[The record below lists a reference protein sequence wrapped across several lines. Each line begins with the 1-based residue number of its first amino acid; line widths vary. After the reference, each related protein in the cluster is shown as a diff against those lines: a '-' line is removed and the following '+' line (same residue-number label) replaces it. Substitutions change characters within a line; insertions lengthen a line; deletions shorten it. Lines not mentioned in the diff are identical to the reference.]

1 MKGCAVDIQHRFLI
15 LKECVIETRYW
26 VVEICIFFFCDAS
39 SCFRKGLDMHEI
51 VLDGRASSWG

>member
-26 VVEICIFFFCDAS
+26 VVEICIFFFVM
-39 SCFRKGLDMHEI
+39 RVR
-51 VLDGRASSWG
+51 VLEKVWTCTK